1 MAGRNKTDDNISRL
15 ILKERSNNK
24 FWGCRKLAQLLKEK
38 YSIKISKSTVNKI
51 VKDHG
56 IYSKK
61 GRKKDLSIYKKRHK
75 DLAGLYIFK
84 SFVDEIGLFDEI
96 VTQLKDIFP
105 KIRKERLKKILLYIS
120 FCKYLAYDSIKSE
133 LILKFLKIK
142 TISFKVVT
150 RLEETLSRY
159 SPVINLTT
167 FNKRIDMVY
176 SLKFVFGNGKYLFSD
191 AKLLN
196 LKSQPNL
203 LRYYALP
210 LFKVELTLEKVKSIN
225 SIIIFARPSVE
236 YLSGLIFDFFN
247 NLKSGIKK
255 IELLGK
261 KGETI
266 KEISCN
272 NFKPSFLIGYVP
284 YLVYKSIYFR
294 EKPKHKKVLFDP
306 FCYFYLTNCYSEFLQ
321 NSGKQ
326 AFKANNVLIRRKKE
340 SFPCW
345 GIITNSEF
353 SYGLVKEYFYFWP
366 YLEEVFL
373 NQHVNNESDDD
384 NFDNVSDS
392 CDFLPDTMV
401 MDSFSKTAKLL
412 DNLSKI
418 IKLRGV
424 DWKKNILC
432 AQGSISKGKKW
443 VKIFI
448 PKMDPAL
455 KKQIN
460 CSSVF
465 VENKRLFVF

>member
-1 MAGRNKTDDNISRL
+1 MAGRNKTNDNIRRV
-15 ILKERSNNK
+15 ILKERNNNK
-24 FWGCRKLAQLLKEK
+24 FLGCRKLAQLLKEK

-61 GRKKDLSIYKKRHK
+61 GRKKDLSIYKKSHK
-75 DLAGLYIFK
+75 DLVGLYIFK
-84 SFVDEIGLFDEI
+84 SFADEIGLFDEI

-176 SLKFVFGNGKYLFSD
+176 SLKFVFGNGEYLFSD

-196 LKSQPNL
+196 LKLQPNL
-203 LRYYALP
+203 LIYYASP
-210 LFKVELTLEKVKSIN
+210 LYKVELTLEKIKSIN

-236 YLSGLIFDFFN
+236 CLSGLIFDFFN
-247 NLKSGIKK
+247 NLNTGIKK

-266 KEISCN
+266 KEISFN

-284 YLVYKSIYFR
+284 SLVYKSIYFR
-294 EKPKHKKVLFDP
+294 EKPKHKKVLLDP
-306 FCYFYLTNCYSEFLQ
+306 FGYFYLSNCYSEFLQ
-321 NSGKQ
+321 NTGKYV
-326 AFKANNVLIRRKKE
+326 FKANNVLIRRKKE

-353 SYGLVKEYFYFWP
+353 SYRLVKEYFYFWP
-366 YLEEVFL
+366 YLEEVIQ
-373 NQHVNNESDDD
+373 NQYVNKGSND
-384 NFDNVSDS
+384 NDFDNISDS
-392 CDFLPDTMV
+392 CNILPDTV
-401 MDSFSKTAKLL
+401 VIDSFSKTVKLL

-424 DWKKNILC
+424 DWKKDIFC
-432 AQGSISKGKKW
+432 DQGGISTGKES

-448 PKMDPAL
+448 PNIEL
-455 KKQIN
+455 KLKEQIN
-460 CSSVF
+460 CSHLF
-465 VENKRLFVF
+465 VGNKRLFVV

>member
-1 MAGRNKTDDNISRL
+1 
-15 ILKERSNNK
+15 
-24 FWGCRKLAQLLKEK
+24 
-38 YSIKISKSTVNKI
+38 
-51 VKDHG
+51 
-56 IYSKK
+56 
-61 GRKKDLSIYKKRHK
+61 
-75 DLAGLYIFK
+75 
-84 SFVDEIGLFDEI
+84 
-96 VTQLKDIFP
+96 
-105 KIRKERLKKILLYIS
+105 
-120 FCKYLAYDSIKSE
+120 
-133 LILKFLKIK
+133 
-142 TISFKVVT
+142 
-150 RLEETLSRY
+150 
-159 SPVINLTT
+159 
-167 FNKRIDMVY
+167 
-176 SLKFVFGNGKYLFSD
+176 
-191 AKLLN
+191 
-196 LKSQPNL
+196 
-203 LRYYALP
+203 
-210 LFKVELTLEKVKSIN
+210 
-225 SIIIFARPSVE
+225 
-236 YLSGLIFDFFN
+236 
-247 NLKSGIKK
+247 
-255 IELLGK
+255 
-261 KGETI
+261 
-266 KEISCN
+266 
-272 NFKPSFLIGYVP
+272 
-284 YLVYKSIYFR
+284 
-294 EKPKHKKVLFDP
+294 
-306 FCYFYLTNCYSEFLQ
+306 
-321 NSGKQ
+321 
-326 AFKANNVLIRRKKE
+326 

-401 MDSFSKTAKLL
+401 IDSFSKTAKLL